1 MRKKLAYILVSL
13 LYVCTSVLTCQ
24 VGYAAFAGGEDG
36 DETQPR
42 YSYTSFITAYVAEN
56 SDGDADCTVTVHG
69 KSSATKISGYMYL
82 EQYKNGQWVQY
93 DYWYDSVSDSTMYM
107 SETRAV
113 TSGYK
118 YRVRFSGTVY
128 SGSNSESVSATS
140 ATVQF

>member
-1 MRKKLAYILVSL
+1 
-13 LYVCTSVLTCQ
+13 
-24 VGYAAFAGGEDG
+24 
-36 DETQPR
+36 
-42 YSYTSFITAYVAEN
+42 
-56 SDGDADCTVTVHG
+56 
-69 KSSATKISGYMYL
+69 MYL
-82 EQYKNGQWVQY
+82 EQYKNGQWIQY